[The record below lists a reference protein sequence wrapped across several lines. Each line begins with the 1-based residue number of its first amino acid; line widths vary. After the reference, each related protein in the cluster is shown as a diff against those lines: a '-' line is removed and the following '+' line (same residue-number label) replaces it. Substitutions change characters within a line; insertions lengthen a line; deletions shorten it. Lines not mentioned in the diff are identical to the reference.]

1 MSLQQLSKE
10 EFKEMSFIEVAK
22 LILQE
27 KKEPMLFSDIVNEI
41 GAYLEL
47 SESEVRTKMLQ
58 FYTDLNIDGSFLT
71 LGENRWGLREW
82 YPFDQIDEEVIIPVK
97 PKKKKKKAVV
107 EEEYD
112 FEEDYEEDFD
122 EEDFD
127 EEDDIDDD
135 EEADESLEQLRE
147 EEEEE
152 FEEEDEYEIDEDELE
167 IDEDLEDEE
176 DDLELDEEEED

>member
-176 DDLELDEEEED
+176 DELELDEEEED

>member
-1 MSLQQLSKE
+1 VRLLSLQQLSKE

-82 YPFDQIDEEVIIPVK
+82 YPYDQIDEEVIIPVK

-112 FEEDYEEDFD
+112 FEEDYEE
-122 EEDFD
+122 EDFD

-135 EEADESLEQLRE
+135 EEEADESLEQLRE

-152 FEEEDEYEIDEDELE
+152 FEEDDEYEIDEDELE

>member
-82 YPFDQIDEEVIIPVK
+82 YPYDQIDEEVIIPVK

-112 FEEDYEEDFD
+112 FEEDYEE
-122 EEDFD
+122 EDFD

-152 FEEEDEYEIDEDELE
+152 FEEDDEYEIDEDELE